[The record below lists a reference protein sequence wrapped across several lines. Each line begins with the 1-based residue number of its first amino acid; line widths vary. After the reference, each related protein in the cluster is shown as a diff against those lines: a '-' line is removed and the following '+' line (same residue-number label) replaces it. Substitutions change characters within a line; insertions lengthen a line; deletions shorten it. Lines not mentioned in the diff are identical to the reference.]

1 MDPAALF
8 DSPREVTNS
17 SISDPASQVG
27 VGGRTYQAYRE
38 DTYYLPNDADE
49 QDRLDFQHEM
59 TAILLDKRLAVA
71 PVRNPKHVLDVATGT
86 GIWALDYAAENPESE
101 VIGTD
106 LSLIQPDMEDTVPN
120 CRFVR
125 EDSEDPWTYDH
136 KFDYVHL
143 RYVVTCFKDHRT
155 IMRHAF
161 ENFLVDAAV
170 IFLYLIKAALQGLPD
185 PLPANKMHRSLFV
198 PRRDARLIMTRAVNP
213 GGWIEYVDQS
223 VEPMRH
229 GGTAEGSV
237 WHRYVTT
244 FLATMAQFGR
254 DLQCPRKY
262 KRWLEEVGFVNVQ
275 EQLIPIPMSPWPSNP
290 KLKLAGSYAL
300 VKTRTGDLQVA
311 KPIFLRNGM
320 SDLEYEELA
329 NEVKLEISDRNNQFY
344 ILLVVVYGQKP
355 PAG

>member
-1 MDPAALF
+1 MDHAALF
-8 DSPREVTNS
+8 DSPREVSNS
-17 SISDPASQVG
+17 SVSDPASQVG

-59 TAILLDKRLAVA
+59 TSILLDKRLAVA
-71 PVRNPKHVLDVATGT
+71 PVSNPKYVLDVATGT
-86 GIWALDYAAENPESE
+86 GIWALDYATENPDSQ

-120 CRFVR
+120 CSFVR

-161 ENFLVDAAV
+161 ENL
-170 IFLYLIKAALQGLPD
+170 
-185 PLPANKMHRSLFV
+185 
-198 PRRDARLIMTRAVNP
+198 NP

-237 WHRYVTT
+237 WYDYVTS
-244 FLATMAQFGR
+244 FLSTMAKFGR

-262 KRWLEEVGFVNVQ
+262 KQWLEEVGFVNVQ
-275 EQLIPIPMSPWPSNP
+275 EQVIPIPMSPWPSNS
-290 KLKLAGSYAL
+290 KLKLAGSYQL

-329 NEVKLEISDRNNQFY
+329 NNVKLEISDRNNQFY
-344 ILLVVVYGQKP
+344 ILLVVVIGQKP
-355 PAG
+355 PEEQATGSRA